1 MLRLSKITGLVILLV
16 GWLISSASIPNT
28 LCVAFVV
35 PRTSFEP
42 STRLANRPISFQ
54 LRAVTGTANGNTGT
68 GNNLHDESTRNIR
81 VLSPV
86 SAAAAVFASPL
97 LAIADDNVAKAPA
110 TYVTRSFETSR
121 EKYFPLSLPNSV
133 TSRRIL
139 TTLSS
144 LGGYLPNQY
153 GTSNTLLGSTFC
165 AAGSSKSDRLS
176 LLGQIELGLG
186 KARFGSTTAATVPL
200 NGVGGVPI
208 IARNGNTI
216 QSFFSR
222 SPQGGNVVIVYGP
235 QIDISSVGYLSGSDQ
250 YGIGR
255 SGIGSCGASAAV
267 LNELRSMGGPGS
279 NRERGNTSDEY
290 SAEWSVKSLVTGQE
304 NDILSKLRE
313 DLIEANVDL
322 NSSDQNYLLAEVTK
336 KLYNLVSDTLI
347 AEIDAC
353 FTQKGFWNDIQ
364 EVVLLGGIVINR
376 DVESSVSSAGENYFK
391 PVTFQSIHQLSDGSL
406 ESTNLLGNLFDTAYD
421 ELTLPGND
429 MDIKI
434 PEVSL
439 PDVSIP
445 DIKVKDVSIPDI
457 KIPEVSIP
465 VRVPDIPFPD
475 ITLPEITTNARVGT
489 TGAAAAVVGVGGV
502 LSYGQYLKSK
512 KKDVPELGANT
523 EDQTKHR
530 TKPVEKLKRATPA
543 KKKAVI
549 NLPFFSN
556 RKSQAEIKDGAKSRS
571 PNALSANTEKQN
583 KDEKDMNA
591 KWPNLSSIFGE
602 KKKKAGTISDTTAAP
617 EVVSKGVSS
626 IDAGERKRAPF
637 KLPEVKMPKAKLPEV
652 KRPPFFGRREAG
664 RVQFDGSVSKT
675 NNRIAVSLTKDL
687 LTLSMATDRGQKASW
702 LQQNTAKNIIEQ
714 LEASSTVPE
723 KAVFSPMIE
732 GTWKLIYSDTYAFRS
747 NPFFMAR
754 RSSCGDDNDL
764 IQYYDASCVIFQG
777 ALAMGTV
784 GDVRQI
790 VRIGKM
796 PLLISEVELFR
807 SVLVSTAALRPVTT
821 SNGEAAWAVSLRS
834 TEVKGQNPPIVRQ
847 LRDVKSMMSGIIPA
861 PAYKT
866 TYLDDSLRIS
876 RDQDGSVYVFGK
888 ISDSKEPTDYS
899 KMAAGET
906 TKLI

>member
-1 MLRLSKITGLVILLV
+1 MRIGLVILLFR
-16 GWLISSASIPNT
+16 WLISSSSAFFPNT

-35 PRTSFEP
+35 PRTSFEA

-54 LRAVTGTANGNTGT
+54 LRAVTDRADGNTGAD
-68 GNNLHDESTRNIR
+68 NNLRDASTRNVRI
-81 VLSPV
+81 LSPV
-86 SAAAAVFASPL
+86 SAAAAIFASPL
-97 LAIADDNVAKAPA
+97 LAIADDNNAAKAPA

-144 LGGYLPNQY
+144 LGYLPNQY

-165 AAGSSKSDRLS
+165 TAGSSKSDRLS

-186 KARFGSTTAATVPL
+186 KARFGSTTTATVPL

-208 IARNGNTI
+208 TARNGANTI
-216 QSFFSR
+216 QSFFSQ
-222 SPQGGNVVIVYGP
+222 SPQGGKVVIVYGP
-235 QIDISSVGYLSGSDQ
+235 QIDISSAGYLSGSDQ

-255 SGIGSCGASAAV
+255 SGIGRCGASAAV
-267 LNELRSMGGPGS
+267 LNELRSKGGPGF
-279 NRERGNTSDEY
+279 NRARGNTSDEY
-290 SAEWSVKSLVTGQE
+290 SVEWSVKSLVTGQE
-304 NDILSKLRE
+304 DYILAKLSE
-313 DLIEANVDL
+313 NLIEANVDL

-347 AEIDAC
+347 AEVDAC

-376 DVESSVSSAGENYFK
+376 DVESSGSSAGENYFK
-391 PVTFQSIHQLSDGSL
+391 PVTFQCIHQLSDGSL
-406 ESTNLLGNLFDTAYD
+406 ESTNLLGNLFDAAYD

-429 MDIKI
+429 MDIKM

-439 PDVSIP
+439 PDLSIP
-445 DIKVKDVSIPDI
+445 DIKVKDVTIPDI
-457 KIPEVSIP
+457 KIPDVSIP
-465 VRVPDIPFPD
+465 VRVPDIPLPD
-475 ITLPEITTNARVGT
+475 ITLPEIRNHARVGT
-489 TGAAAAVVGVGGV
+489 TGAVAAIVGVGGV
-502 LSYGQYLKSK
+502 LSYGQYLKLK
-512 KKDVPELGANT
+512 KEDLPEL
-523 EDQTKHR
+523 EEKMEVQTKHR
-530 TKPVEKLKRATPA
+530 TKPVKKLEEAPP
-543 KKKAVI
+543 KKKPAI
-549 NLPFFSN
+549 KLPFFSN
-556 RKSQAEIKDGAKSRS
+556 RKIQTNIKDGAKSES
-571 PNALSANTEKQN
+571 SNAVSAIIEKHN
-583 KDEKDMNA
+583 KDEKDKNA
-591 KWPNLSSIFGE
+591 KWFKLSSIFEE
-602 KKKKAGTISDTTAAP
+602 KKKKAGAVSDTTL
-617 EVVSKGVSS
+617 EVSKGVSS
-626 IDAGERKRAPF
+626 IDANEKKRAPL
-637 KLPEVKMPKAKLPEV
+637 KLPEVKLPKAKLPEI
-652 KRPPFFGRREAG
+652 KLPPFFGQKEAG

-675 NNRIAVSLTKDL
+675 NNKIAVSLTKDL
-687 LTLSMATDRGQKASW
+687 LTLSMATDRGQKTSS
-702 LQQNTAKNIIEQ
+702 LQQNTAKNIIER
-714 LEASSTVPE
+714 LESSSAVPE
-723 KAVFSPMIE
+723 KALFSPMIE

-754 RSSCGDDNDL
+754 RSSCGDDIDL

-790 VRIGKM
+790 VRMGKM

-807 SVLVSTAALRPVTT
+807 SVLVGTAALRPVTT
-821 SNGEAAWAVSLRS
+821 SNGRAAWAVSLRS

-847 LRDVKSMMSGIIPA
+847 LRDVKSMMSGVIPA
-861 PAYKT
+861 PAYET

-876 RDQDGSVYVFGK
+876 RDQDGNVYVFGK
-888 ISDSKEPTDYS
+888 ISDRKEPTEYS